1 MDKLFEDGSMRSQGE
16 IKESFYAMIRQNDK
30 LLLDIK
36 DIKEDFEEKILKY
49 GEERDIL
56 QRKV

>member
-1 MDKLFEDGSMRSQGE
+1 MRSQGE